1 MPTVTIACYEG
12 RLDGGYGCIVAV
24 DVLRAATT
32 AVTAVAL
39 GGRCIAAASLEDAVE
54 RASTVEGALLVGELG
69 GHRPYGFDLTNS
81 PVAVSTRADLTAPI
95 VLLSSSGTPLMCH
108 APAVADDVFA
118 GCLRN
123 ISATATAVAAAD
135 GPAAV
140 VGAATRGE
148 FREEDQLCCA
158 WIARV
163 LFEAGYRAADAET
176 ERLVEV
182 WEGRPVDAILESK
195 SATYLRETGQS
206 HDLDF
211 VLTHVDDLPS
221 AFRITDREI
230 VRAP

>member
-1 MPTVTIACYEG
+1 MATVTIACYEG
-12 RLDGGYGCIVAV
+12 RLDAGRGCVVAV

-39 GGRCIAAASLEDAVE
+39 GGRCIPAATLEDAVE
-54 RASTVEGALLVGELG
+54 RAAAVEGALLVGELG
-69 GHRPYGFDLTNS
+69 GHRPYEFDLTNS
-81 PVAVSTRADLTAPI
+81 PVAVSARADLSAPI

-108 APAVADDVFA
+108 ARAVVDDVFV

-123 ISATATAVAAAD
+123 VGATATAVAATG

-158 WIARV
+158 WIART
-163 LFEAGYRAADAET
+163 LIESGYDAADAAT
-176 ERLVEV
+176 ERLVDA
-182 WEGRPVDAILESK
+182 WDGRPVDAILESK

-206 HDLDF
+206 PDLDF
-211 VLTHVDDLPS
+211 VLTHVDDLSS
-221 AFRITDREI
+221 AFRIADRE
-230 VRAP
+230 VVVAP